1 MKWLSAGLTFV
12 NLSVVCGLL
21 LGMVGHGL
29 NVLSAS
35 LALIC
40 GTAFAIA
47 AWLGTTDPAASKKT
61 AKSLAVVQNR
71 TESKPRRERR
81 AAENA
86 TSPQWRRVSKTIEI
100 AVESVADQ
108 LATLSAR
115 RYRHLWFWVMAA
127 FFAMFAVR
135 SFCWLLYIDGG
146 DWKIQSPNNLGD
158 LSLHITLIRNFAN
171 GVPLWPD
178 NPIYALS
185 KLRYPAGIDLF
196 NALLCLVHV
205 DLMRG
210 LVWTGLLASLAT
222 FYAFFRWGGTF
233 AVAGFLFNGGIAG
246 FQFLKTLKFLDYQGT
261 QADIVHRPI
270 AWKSIA
276 LSMFVTQRGWLYA
289 IPAALIL
296 LWHWRKKYFRQ
307 TPAVEATFSTPGA
320 SSAEAA
326 AKAAAKADDPEA
338 QPPTATDDAGLA
350 TAVNGRSNRKG
361 PLPFWVELSLY
372 ASMPLFHVHTFIALT
387 IVLVIA
393 LFFERL
399 TWPKIFSEAPLRRH
413 AATLLSAA
421 LIPAT
426 FFVWLVTDQFHAKS
440 MVKWH
445 PGWVQDSAD
454 FGAPF
459 FRMGGAANFGS
470 ATAFGSLLQKTW
482 NGVVAPFFQFWLT
495 NFGLWVLLA
504 LALVALCGWHAW
516 KAGWRW
522 GTKPPADVAFVLS
535 AVVIFAIGYFVQ
547 TAPWDWD
554 NLKLM
559 VWGYFL
565 ILPFLWSDLI
575 GRWAF
580 PERAVTCIALF
591 ASGFITLLGGLAAG
605 HPGFGLIDRARLDAI
620 GTAVRPL
627 PVEARF
633 AAYPTYNHPLLLQ
646 GRKVVLGYP
655 GHLWTEGFDYD
666 NPNRQLTALMRGAP
680 NWREAA
686 QALGVRYIFWGRD
699 ETANYQGSSR
709 PWETTARRI
718 ASGDWG
724 AIYDLSPESPS
735 R

>member
-21 LGMVGHGL
+21 LGMAGHGL
-29 NVLSAS
+29 NVLSAA
-35 LALIC
+35 LALVC
-40 GTAFAIA
+40 GVAFAVA
-47 AWLGTTDPAASKKT
+47 AWLGTSDPAEKGDLETSP
-61 AKSLAVVQNR
+61 
-71 TESKPRRERR
+71 SKP
-81 AAENA
+81 
-86 TSPQWRRVSKTIEI
+86 TWRYGKI
-100 AVESVADQ
+100 
-108 LATLSAR
+108 
-115 RYRHLWFWVMAA
+115 WFWLVAA
-127 FFAMFAVR
+127 VFALFAVR
-135 SFCWLLYIDGG
+135 SFCWLFYIDGSEL
-146 DWKIQSPNNLGD
+146 KIQSPNNLGD
-158 LSLHITLIRNFAN
+158 LSLHIALIRNFAN
-171 GVPLWPD
+171 GVQIWPD
-178 NPIYALS
+178 SPIYGLS

-210 LVWTGLLASLAT
+210 LVWTGLLGSLAT

-233 AVAGFLFNGGIAG
+233 SVAGFLFNGGIAG
-246 FQFLKTLKFLDYQGT
+246 FQFLKTLKFLDYQGGNK
-261 QADIVHRPI
+261 I
-270 AWKSIA
+270 AWKSIP

-289 IPAALIL
+289 IPAALVL
-296 LWHWRKKYFRQ
+296 LWHWREKYFREGPV
-307 TPAVEATFSTPGA
+307 TGGDHTGPPAAGNTS
-320 SSAEAA
+320 
-326 AKAAAKADDPEA
+326 
-338 QPPTATDDAGLA
+338 PTAVKTG
-350 TAVNGRSNRKG
+350 GNRKG

-387 IVLVIA
+387 IVLLVA
-393 LFFERL
+393 LLFERVA
-399 TWPKIFSEAPLRRH
+399 WPKIFSEAPIRRH
-413 AATLLSAA
+413 TVSLLGAA

-482 NGVVAPFFQFWLT
+482 NGVIAPFFQFWLT
-495 NFGLWVLLA
+495 NFGLWVLLS
-504 LALVALCGWHAW
+504 LVLVGLCGWRAW

-522 GTKPPADVAFVLS
+522 GTKPPADVVFVLS
-535 AVVIFAIGYFVQ
+535 AVVIFTIGYFVQ

-580 PERAVTCIALF
+580 PERAVTCVALF
-591 ASGFITLLGGLAAG
+591 ASGFVTLLGGLAAG

-620 GTAVRPL
+620 GAAVRSL

-666 NPNRQLTALMRGAP
+666 NPNKQLTALMRGAP
-680 NWREAA
+680 NWQEAA
-686 QALGVRYIFWGRD
+686 KALGVRYIFWGRD
-699 ETANYQGSSR
+699 ETANYQGSKR

-724 AIYDLSPESPS
+724 AIYDLAPESPS
-735 R
+735 G

>member
-29 NVLSAS
+29 NALSAA
-35 LALIC
+35 LALVC
-40 GTAFAIA
+40 GVAFAVA
-47 AWLGTTDPAASKKT
+47 AWLGTPDPAKASG
-61 AKSLAVVQNR
+61 
-71 TESKPRRERR
+71 TEARPSEAPRRYGK
-81 AAENA
+81 
-86 TSPQWRRVSKTIEI
+86 V
-100 AVESVADQ
+100 
-108 LATLSAR
+108 
-115 RYRHLWFWVMAA
+115 WFWLVAA
-127 FFAMFAVR
+127 FFALFAVR

-158 LSLHITLIRNFAN
+158 LSLHITLIRTFAN

-178 NPIYALS
+178 NPIYAFS

-210 LVWTGLLASLAT
+210 LVWTGLLGSLAT

-233 AVAGFLFNGGIAG
+233 GVAGFLFNGGIAG
-246 FQFLKTLKFLDYQGT
+246 FQFLKTLKFLDYQGGNK
-261 QADIVHRPI
+261 I
-270 AWKSIA
+270 AWKSIP

-289 IPAALIL
+289 IPAALVL
-296 LWHWRKKYFRQ
+296 LWHWREKYFRE
-307 TPAVEATFSTPGA
+307 TPIAGADNAGPPAAVTAGDYNAPTPINARGN
-320 SSAEAA
+320 S
-326 AKAAAKADDPEA
+326 
-338 QPPTATDDAGLA
+338 
-350 TAVNGRSNRKG
+350 KG

-387 IVLVIA
+387 IVLLIA
-393 LFFERL
+393 LLFERVA
-399 TWPKIFSEAPLRRH
+399 WPKIFSDAPIRRH
-413 AATLLSAA
+413 AVGLLSAA

-426 FFVWLVTDQFHAKS
+426 FFVWLVTDQFRAKS
-440 MVKWH
+440 LVKWH

-459 FRMGGAANFGS
+459 FRLGGAANFGS

-482 NGVVAPFFQFWLT
+482 NGVIAPFFQFWLT

-504 LALVALCGWHAW
+504 LALVALCGWRVW

-522 GTKPPADVAFVLS
+522 GQKPPADILFVLS
-535 AVVIFAIGYFVQ
+535 AVVIFVIGYFVQ

-580 PERAVTCIALF
+580 PERVVTCIALF
-591 ASGFITLLGGLAAG
+591 ASGFVTLLGGLTAG

-655 GHLWTEGFDYD
+655 GHLWTEGFDYND
-666 NPNRQLTALMRGAP
+666 PNIQLTTLMRGAP

-686 QALGVRYIFWGRD
+686 KALRVRYIFWGRD

-724 AIYDLSPESPS
+724 AIYDLAPESPS

>member
-12 NLSVVCGLL
+12 NLSVVCSLL
-21 LGMVGHGL
+21 LGMAGHGL
-29 NVLSAS
+29 NVLSAA
-35 LALIC
+35 LALVC
-40 GTAFAIA
+40 GVAFAVA
-47 AWLGTTDPAASKKT
+47 AWLGTSDPAKKGD
-61 AKSLAVVQNR
+61 L
-71 TESKPRRERR
+71 E
-81 AAENA
+81 
-86 TSPQWRRVSKTIEI
+86 TSPSKTNW
-100 AVESVADQ
+100 
-108 LATLSAR
+108 
-115 RYRHLWFWVMAA
+115 RYGKIWFWLVAA
-127 FFAMFAVR
+127 VFALFAVR
-135 SFCWLLYIDGG
+135 SFCWLFYIDGSEL
-146 DWKIQSPNNLGD
+146 KIQSPNNLGD
-158 LSLHITLIRNFAN
+158 LSLHIALIRNFAN
-171 GVPLWPD
+171 GVQIWPD
-178 NPIYALS
+178 SPIYALS

-210 LVWTGLLASLAT
+210 LVWTGLLGSLAT

-233 AVAGFLFNGGIAG
+233 SVAGFLFNGGIAG
-246 FQFLKTLKFLDYQGT
+246 FQFLKTLKFLDYQGGNK
-261 QADIVHRPI
+261 I
-270 AWKSIA
+270 AWKSIP

-289 IPAALIL
+289 IPAALVL
-296 LWHWRKKYFRQ
+296 LWHWREKYFREGPIIGGHDPGP
-307 TPAVEATFSTPGA
+307 PAAGNTS
-320 SSAEAA
+320 
-326 AKAAAKADDPEA
+326 
-338 QPPTATDDAGLA
+338 PTAVKTG
-350 TAVNGRSNRKG
+350 GNRKG

-387 IVLVIA
+387 IVLLVA
-393 LFFERL
+393 LLFERVA
-399 TWPKIFSEAPLRRH
+399 WPKIFSEAPIRRH
-413 AATLLSAA
+413 TVSLLGAA

-482 NGVVAPFFQFWLT
+482 NGVIAPFFQFWLT
-495 NFGLWVLLA
+495 NFGLWVLLS
-504 LALVALCGWHAW
+504 LVLVGLCGWRAW

-522 GTKPPADVAFVLS
+522 GTKPPADVVFVLS

-580 PERAVTCIALF
+580 PERAVTCVALF
-591 ASGFITLLGGLAAG
+591 ASGFVALLGGLAAG

-620 GTAVRPL
+620 GAAVRSL

-666 NPNRQLTALMRGAP
+666 NPNKQLTALMRGAP
-680 NWREAA
+680 NWQEAA
-686 QALGVRYIFWGRD
+686 KALGVRYIFWGRD
-699 ETANYQGSSR
+699 ETANYQGSKR

-724 AIYDLSPESPS
+724 AIYDLAPESPS
-735 R
+735 G

>member
-21 LGMVGHGL
+21 LGMVGHGI
-29 NVLSAS
+29 NVLSAA
-35 LALIC
+35 LALVC
-40 GTAFAIA
+40 GVAFAVA
-47 AWLGTTDPAASKKT
+47 AWLRTSDPGKPSGIEARPSEA
-61 AKSLAVVQNR
+61 
-71 TESKPRRERR
+71 PRRYGK
-81 AAENA
+81 
-86 TSPQWRRVSKTIEI
+86 V
-100 AVESVADQ
+100 
-108 LATLSAR
+108 
-115 RYRHLWFWVMAA
+115 WFWLVAA
-127 FFAMFAVR
+127 FFAVFAVR

-158 LSLHITLIRNFAN
+158 LSLHITLIRTFAN

-178 NPIYALS
+178 NPIYAFS

-210 LVWTGLLASLAT
+210 LVWTGLLGSLAT

-233 AVAGFLFNGGIAG
+233 SVAGFLFNGGIAG
-246 FQFLKTLKFLDYQGT
+246 FQFLKTLKFLDYQGGNK
-261 QADIVHRPI
+261 I
-270 AWKSIA
+270 AWKSIP

-289 IPAALIL
+289 IPAALVL
-296 LWHWRKKYFRQ
+296 LWHWREKYFRE
-307 TPAVEATFSTPGA
+307 TPVARG
-320 SSAEAA
+320 
-326 AKAAAKADDPEA
+326 DDPGVPDA
-338 QPPTATDDAGLA
+338 VTASGDNAPA
-350 TAVNGRSNRKG
+350 PVNARGNSKG

-393 LFFERL
+393 LLFERVA
-399 TWPKIFSEAPLRRH
+399 WPKIFSDAPIRRH
-413 AATLLSAA
+413 AVGLLSAA

-426 FFVWLVTDQFHAKS
+426 FFVWVVTDQFRAKS
-440 MVKWH
+440 LVKWH

-459 FRMGGAANFGS
+459 FRLGGAANFGS
-470 ATAFGSLLQKTW
+470 ATGFGSLLQKTW
-482 NGVVAPFFQFWLT
+482 NGVIAPFFQFWLT
-495 NFGLWVLLA
+495 NFGLWILLA
-504 LALVALCGWHAW
+504 LALVALCGWRAW
-516 KAGWRW
+516 KSGWRW
-522 GTKPPADVAFVLS
+522 GQKPPADILFVLS
-535 AVVIFAIGYFVQ
+535 AVVIFVIGYFVQ

-580 PERAVTCIALF
+580 PERVVTCIALF
-591 ASGFITLLGGLAAG
+591 ASGFVTLLGGLTAG

-655 GHLWTEGFDYD
+655 GHLWTEGFDYND
-666 NPNRQLTALMRGAP
+666 PNTQLTALMRGAP

-686 QALGVRYIFWGRD
+686 KALRVRYVFWGRD

-709 PWETTARRI
+709 PWETTAPRI

-724 AIYDLSPESPS
+724 AIYDLAPKSPPH
-735 R
+735 